1 MHFKENYLDLHQ
13 VINLRRPNLTMFN
26 IRLVGHARFL
36 ACEQAP
42 YLEDSRVVTRD
53 QHAKEDA
60 SVRIEKENVKRER
73 ELARRL
79 KRFQS
84 HAREKQE

>member
-1 MHFKENYLDLHQ
+1 M
-13 VINLRRPNLTMFN
+13 
-26 IRLVGHARFL
+26 GHARFL
-36 ACEQAP
+36 ACKQAL

-53 QHAKEDA
+53 QQAKEDA
-60 SVRIEKENVKRER
+60 SARKKQNVKRER

-84 HAREKQE
+84 HAREKKRMKQNVVELNVLI

>member
-1 MHFKENYLDLHQ
+1 M
-13 VINLRRPNLTMFN
+13 
-26 IRLVGHARFL
+26 GHARIL
-36 ACEQAP
+36 ACEQAL
-42 YLEDSRVVTRD
+42 YLEDSRVVTRY

-60 SVRIEKENVKRER
+60 SARKDKENVLKERER

>member
-1 MHFKENYLDLHQ
+1 M
-13 VINLRRPNLTMFN
+13 
-26 IRLVGHARFL
+26 GHARFL

-60 SVRIEKENVKRER
+60 SVRKEKENVKRER
-73 ELARRL
+73 ERACSQA
-79 KRFQS
+79 KAFS
-84 HAREKQE
+84 

>member
-1 MHFKENYLDLHQ
+1 M
-13 VINLRRPNLTMFN
+13 
-26 IRLVGHARFL
+26 GHARFL
-36 ACEQAP
+36 ACEQAL
-42 YLEDSRVVTRD
+42 YLEDSRVVTRY
-53 QHAKEDA
+53 QHAKVDA
-60 SVRIEKENVKRER
+60 SAKKDKENVLKERER

>member
-1 MHFKENYLDLHQ
+1 M
-13 VINLRRPNLTMFN
+13 
-26 IRLVGHARFL
+26 GHARFL
-36 ACEQAP
+36 ACEQAL

-53 QHAKEDA
+53 QHAKEEA
-60 SVRIEKENVKRER
+60 SARKEKENVKRER

>member
-13 VINLRRPNLTMFN
+13 VINLQRPNLTMFN

-42 YLEDSRVVTRD
+42 YLEDSRVVTHD

>member
-1 MHFKENYLDLHQ
+1 MHFKENYLDLHL
-13 VINLRRPNLTMFN
+13 VINLQRPNLTMFN

>member
-1 MHFKENYLDLHQ
+1 M
-13 VINLRRPNLTMFN
+13 
-26 IRLVGHARFL
+26 GHARFL

-42 YLEDSRVVTRD
+42 YLEDSRVDTRD

-60 SVRIEKENVKRER
+60 SVRKEKENVKRER

-79 KRFQS
+79 KRFHS

>member
-1 MHFKENYLDLHQ
+1 M
-13 VINLRRPNLTMFN
+13 
-26 IRLVGHARFL
+26 GHARFL
-36 ACEQAP
+36 ACEQAL
-42 YLEDSRVVTRD
+42 YLEDSRVVTCY

-60 SVRIEKENVKRER
+60 SARKDKENVLKERER

>member
-1 MHFKENYLDLHQ
+1 M
-13 VINLRRPNLTMFN
+13 
-26 IRLVGHARFL
+26 GHARFL

-60 SVRIEKENVKRER
+60 SARKEKENVKRERER

-79 KRFQS
+79 KRFHS

>member
-1 MHFKENYLDLHQ
+1 MAESWNVFKISH
-13 VINLRRPNLTMFN
+13 

-36 ACEQAP
+36 ACEQAL

-60 SVRIEKENVKRER
+60 SER